1 MRRPPLHDGHGGAA
15 AFPPPTVDPF
25 SLRKLSTG
33 ALFRSFP
40 PQDGE
45 GDRRESAF
53 PWCPSLCTTLGWH
66 GYFPRPLSRCKG
78 FSARA
83 RCDTI
88 NGLASQGGEEEFASG
103 NSSLTWALRH
113 GRQTVIKC
121 MEHVQ
126 SLLANTRPDGD

>member
-1 MRRPPLHDGHGGAA
+1 MMATAGQLPSPLRRWTPSLYAS
-15 AFPPPTVDPF
+15 
-25 SLRKLSTG
+25 SLRALSFG
-33 ALFRSFP
+33 RSP
-40 PQDGE
+40 HKMGD